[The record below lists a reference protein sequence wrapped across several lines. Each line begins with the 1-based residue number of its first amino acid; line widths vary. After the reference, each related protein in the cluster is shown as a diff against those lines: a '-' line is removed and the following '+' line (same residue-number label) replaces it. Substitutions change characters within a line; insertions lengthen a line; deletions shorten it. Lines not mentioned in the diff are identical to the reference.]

1 MRGSGRGGGGEEE
14 EGPSASIELNLGS
27 LISRRIFQ
35 DFSGFFRIFQDFSGF
50 FGIFRDFSGLRATR
64 ILCVTFHVDSMGF
77 LWTHFRI
84 FFRILFFRII
94 QDHSPDPAV

>member
-1 MRGSGRGGGGEEE
+1 MNPFSLFISIIFNDGYPCGGAGGEGGGEEE

-50 FGIFRDFSGLRATR
+50 FGIFRDYVRQGF
-64 ILCVTFHVDSMGF
+64 CV
-77 LWTHFRI
+77 
-84 FFRILFFRII
+84 
-94 QDHSPDPAV
+94 